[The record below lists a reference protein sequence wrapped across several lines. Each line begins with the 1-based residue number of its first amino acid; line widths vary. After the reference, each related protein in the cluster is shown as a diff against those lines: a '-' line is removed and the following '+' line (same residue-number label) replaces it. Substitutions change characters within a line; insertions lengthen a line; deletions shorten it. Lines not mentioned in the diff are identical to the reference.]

1 MPSGVCRLPD
11 LLAGAAADPPLPP
24 PLGVLRLEC
33 MICGGAGSCIEAI
46 HGAAEWAVERGF
58 AEGAAELASGWLVP
72 TSQL

>member
-1 MPSGVCRLPD
+1 
-11 LLAGAAADPPLPP
+11 
-24 PLGVLRLEC
+24 

-46 HGAAEWAVERGF
+46 HGAAKRAVDRGL